1 MKSKLFWF
9 VCELTSASGLQFC
22 GVVGGLLWCVVA
34 FTCSLCVSPC
44 CMWFSTRVLQQRS
57 RLIRTRVFGPDSV
70 TDSSLRGFSL
80 PSSKSLK
87 VTEMNQKVLQNQS
100 SHKCLTHFCFYWI
113 NRPEL
118 KRQTSAGSLIT
129 DLLLTCGHAV
139 NHQSSS
145 SLSSSSVYRSL
156 TCELSGFCD
165 SSPSDFFLK
174 QIWPH
179 L

>member
-1 MKSKLFWF
+1 MNKKLCSRDWVSPSWLEKDPLSADDKVCWSKERNWSRWGFFGPDVKHWMRRMKSKLFWF

-57 RLIRTRVFGPDSV
+57 RLIRTCVFGPDSV

-100 SHKCLTHFCFYWI
+100 NHKCLTHFCFYWI
-113 NRPEL
+113 NRPE
-118 KRQTSAGSLIT
+118 
-129 DLLLTCGHAV
+129 
-139 NHQSSS
+139 
-145 SLSSSSVYRSL
+145 
-156 TCELSGFCD
+156 
-165 SSPSDFFLK
+165 
-174 QIWPH
+174 
-179 L
+179 

>member
-118 KRQTSAGSLIT
+118 KKDKPQQAHWSLIFSWPVVT
-129 DLLLTCGHAV
+129 PLTIKAPPLCPPHQFIARSPV
-139 NHQSSS
+139 NSQVSVIPLPQISS
-145 SLSSSSVYRSL
+145 
-156 TCELSGFCD
+156 
-165 SSPSDFFLK
+165 
-174 QIWPH
+174 
-179 L
+179 